1 MTETSASADDRGRL
15 SSLARLWPFAR
26 PYRWLVALT
35 FTGALLATLT
45 QLAVPLVTRAIVDGP
60 IARGDKAGL
69 VPLLALA
76 LGFGIA
82 EAFLFFLRRWAMNI
96 SSLQIERDLRDTL
109 YQRLQR
115 LPVAFHEGWSSGQLL
130 SRATSDVSTIRRFVG
145 FGAVFLVVNL
155 ITCGVVGVLLVV
167 TYWPLGVAVL
177 VTSIP
182 LTVFGLRWEKRYNV
196 QSRLVQDE
204 QGELATDVEEA
215 VQGIR
220 VVKSL
225 GRSGLVFGRYD
236 RKALRLRD
244 LELQKVR
251 TLALIWCL
259 FEFHPQITLAVVLV
273 GGSLA
278 VSSGALTVGGLVG
291 FVALFT
297 VLLWPILSL
306 GFLLAQA
313 QETASA
319 CDRIGELLDA
329 PLTVT
334 DRPGVTPQPVGT
346 PARLRF
352 SHVGFHF
359 PAAGTPVLADVDL
372 DVAPGETVAL
382 VGATGSGK
390 TTMTAL
396 VGRLLDV
403 TSGRVTLDGVDVRDL
418 PLTQLRSVVA
428 TAFEEATLFSMS
440 VRENVALGRPG
451 ATDDEV
457 AEALRVAQADFVHD
471 LPWGLDTRIGEQGLS
486 LSGGQRQRLALA
498 RAVLGRPSVLV
509 LDDPLSAL
517 DVHTEALVERALRE
531 VLAETTALVVAHRAS
546 TVLLADR
553 VALLEDGRIT
563 AVGRHTDL
571 LAEVPA
577 YRALLSSESQL
588 TQAELTQAELNQAE
602 LSQAGR

>member
-1 MTETSASADDRGRL
+1 MTETAAAPAADDTRGRL
-15 SSLARLWPFAR
+15 SSLTRLLPFAR
-26 PYRWLVALT
+26 PYRGLIALT
-35 FTGALLATLT
+35 FTGALLATLA
-45 QLAVPLVTRAIVDGP
+45 QLAVPLLTPAIVEGP
-60 IARGDKAGL
+60 IARGDRAAL
-69 VPLLALA
+69 VPLLGLA
-76 LGFGIA
+76 LMFGVA
-82 EAFLFFLRRWAMNI
+82 EAALFFLRRWAMNI

-115 LPVAFHEGWSSGQLL
+115 LPVAFHDHWSSGQLL

-155 ITCGVVGVLLVV
+155 LTCVVVGVLLVV
-167 TYWPLGVAVL
+167 TWWPLGIAVL
-177 VTSIP
+177 ATTLP
-182 LTVFGLRWEKRYNV
+182 LVFFGMRLEKQYNV
-196 QSRLVQDE
+196 ESRLIQDE

-225 GRSGLVFGRYD
+225 GRSGMVFGRYD

-244 LELQKVR
+244 LELGRVR

-259 FEFHPQITLAVVLV
+259 FEFQPQITLAVILV

-278 VSSGALTVGGLVG
+278 ISSGALTVGGLIG

-334 DRPGVTPQPVGT
+334 DSPGARPAAVGT

-352 SHVGFHF
+352 EHVGFRF
-359 PAAGTPVLADVDL
+359 PGSADPVLTDVDL
-372 DVAPGETVAL
+372 VVEPGETVAL

-396 VGRLLDV
+396 VARLHDV
-403 TSGRVTLDGVDVRDL
+403 TSGRVTLDGHDVRDL
-418 PLTQLRSVVA
+418 PLAQLRTVVA

-440 VRENVALGRPG
+440 VRENVTLGRPDAG
-451 ATDDEV
+451 DADV

-553 VALLEDGRIT
+553 VALLEQGRIT

-571 LAEVPA
+571 LAQVPA
-577 YRALLSSESQL
+577 YRALLSSESELAGADRAGTDL
-588 TQAELTQAELNQAE
+588 T
-602 LSQAGR
+602 GVGCP

>member
-1 MTETSASADDRGRL
+1 MTETAAPTADTRGRL
-15 SSLARLWPFAR
+15 SALARLLPFAR
-26 PYRWLVALT
+26 PYRGLIALT
-35 FTGALLATLT
+35 FTGALLASLT
-45 QLAVPLVTRAIVDGP
+45 QLAVPLIARAVVDGP
-60 IARGDKAGL
+60 IARGDRAGL
-69 VPLLALA
+69 IPLLALA
-76 LGFGIA
+76 LVFGVA
-82 EAFLFFLRRWAMNI
+82 EAALFFLRRWAMNI

-115 LPVAFHEGWSSGQLL
+115 LPVAFHDGWSSGQLL

-155 ITCGVVGVLLVV
+155 VTCAVVGALLVA

-177 VTSIP
+177 VTCLP
-182 LTVFGLRWEKRYNV
+182 LTFFGLRLEKRYNAE
-196 QSRLVQDE
+196 SRQVQDE

-236 RKALRLRD
+236 RKALRLQD
-244 LELQKVR
+244 LQLRKVR

-259 FEFHPQITLAVVLV
+259 FEFQPQLTLAVILV

-278 VSSGALTVGGLVG
+278 VGSGALTVGGLVG

-334 DRPGVTPQPVGT
+334 DAPGVRPAVVGS

-352 SHVGFHF
+352 EHVGFRF
-359 PAAGTPVLADVDL
+359 PGTGDPVLSDVDL
-372 DVAPGETVAL
+372 EVQPGETVAL

-396 VGRLLDV
+396 VARLYDV
-403 TSGRVTLDGVDVRDL
+403 TAGRVTLDGHDVRDL
-418 PLTQLRSVVA
+418 PLDQLRTVVA
-428 TAFEEATLFSMS
+428 SAFEEATLFSMS
-440 VRENVALGRPG
+440 VRENVTLGRPG
-451 ATDDEV
+451 AGDAEV
-457 AEALRVAQADFVHD
+457 TEALQVAQADFVHD

-571 LAEVPA
+571 LAQVPA
-577 YRALLSSESQL
+577 YRALLSSESELAGL
-588 TQAELTQAELNQAE
+588 TDTD
-602 LSQAGR
+602 LSEVGAR

>member
-1 MTETSASADDRGRL
+1 MTQPAENPADEQGRL
-15 SSLARLWPFAR
+15 SALRRLLPFAR
-26 PYRWLVALT
+26 PYRGLIALT
-35 FTGALLATLT
+35 FTGALLATLA
-45 QLAVPLVTRAIVDGP
+45 QLAVPLLTRRIVDGP
-60 IARGDKAGL
+60 IADGDRGAL
-69 VPLLALA
+69 VPLLGLA
-76 LGFGIA
+76 LLFGTA
-82 EAFLFFLRRWAMNI
+82 EAALMFLRRWAMGN
-96 SSLQIERDLRDTL
+96 SSLAIERDLRDTL

-115 LPVAFHEGWSSGQLL
+115 LPVGFHEGWSSGQLL

-155 ITCGVVGVLLVV
+155 VTCVVVGALLVV

-177 VTSIP
+177 VTSVP
-182 LTVFGLRWEKRYNV
+182 LIAFGLGFEKRYNA
-196 QSRLVQDE
+196 QSRAVQDE

-220 VVKSL
+220 VVRSL

-236 RKALRLRD
+236 RKALRLR
-244 LELQKVR
+244 ELQLTKVR
-251 TLALIWCL
+251 TLAVIWCM
-259 FEFHPQITLAVVLV
+259 FEFHPQITLAIVLV
-273 GGSLA
+273 GGALA
-278 VSSGALTVGGLVG
+278 VNTGALTVGGLVG

-319 CDRIGELLDA
+319 CDRVGELLDA

-334 DRPGVTPQPVGT
+334 DAPGVQPAEVAR

-352 SHVGFHF
+352 EDVGFRF
-359 PAAGTPVLADVDL
+359 PGAGDPVLAGIDL

-390 TTMTAL
+390 TTLTAL
-396 VGRLLDV
+396 VPRLLDV
-403 TSGRVTLDGVDVRDL
+403 TRGRVTLDGHDVRDL
-418 PLTQLRSVVA
+418 PLSQVRSVVA

-440 VRENVALGRPG
+440 VRENVTLGRPG
-451 ATDDEV
+451 ASEADVE
-457 AEALRVAQADFVHD
+457 EALRVAQADFVHD

-517 DVHTEALVERALRE
+517 DVHTEALVEHALRE
-531 VLAETTALVVAHRAS
+531 VLAQTTALVVAHRAS

-553 VALLEDGRIT
+553 VALLQHGRIT
-563 AVGRHTDL
+563 AVGRHSDL

-577 YRALLSSESQL
+577 YRELLSSS
-588 TQAELTQAELNQAE
+588 AEL
-602 LSQAGR
+602 AGAGEGGAR

>member
-1 MTETSASADDRGRL
+1 MTETVAPAADTRGRL
-15 SSLARLWPFAR
+15 SALARLLPFAR
-26 PYRWLVALT
+26 PYRGLIALT
-35 FTGALLATLT
+35 FTGALLASLT
-45 QLAVPLVTRAIVDGP
+45 QLAVPLIARAVVDGP
-60 IARGDKAGL
+60 IARGDRAGL
-69 VPLLALA
+69 VPLLGLA
-76 LGFGIA
+76 LLFGVA
-82 EAFLFFLRRWAMNI
+82 EAALFFLRRWAMNI

-115 LPVAFHEGWSSGQLL
+115 LPVAFHDGWSSGQLL

-155 ITCGVVGVLLVV
+155 VTCAVVGALLVA

-177 VTSIP
+177 VTCLP
-182 LTVFGLRWEKRYNV
+182 LTFFGLRLEKRYNAE
-196 QSRLVQDE
+196 SRLVQDE

-236 RKALRLRD
+236 RKALRLQD
-244 LELQKVR
+244 LQLRKVR

-259 FEFHPQITLAVVLV
+259 FEFQPQITLAVILV

-334 DRPGVTPQPVGT
+334 DAPGVRPAAVGS

-352 SHVGFHF
+352 EHVAFRF
-359 PAAGTPVLADVDL
+359 PGTGEPVLTDVDL

-396 VGRLLDV
+396 VARLYDV
-403 TSGRVTLDGVDVRDL
+403 TGGRVTLDGHDVRDL
-418 PLTQLRSVVA
+418 PLDQLRTVVA
-428 TAFEEATLFSMS
+428 SAFEEATLFSMS
-440 VRENVALGRPG
+440 VRENVTLGRPG
-451 ATDDEV
+451 AGDAEV
-457 AEALRVAQADFVHD
+457 AEALQVAQADFVHD

-517 DVHTEALVERALRE
+517 DVHTEALVEQALRE

-571 LAEVPA
+571 LAQVPA
-577 YRALLSSESQL
+577 YRALLSSESELAGL
-588 TQAELTQAELNQAE
+588 TDTD
-602 LSQAGR
+602 LSEVGAR

>member
-1 MTETSASADDRGRL
+1 M
-15 SSLARLWPFAR
+15 
-26 PYRWLVALT
+26 
-35 FTGALLATLT
+35 
-45 QLAVPLVTRAIVDGP
+45 
-60 IARGDKAGL
+60 
-69 VPLLALA
+69 
-76 LGFGIA
+76 
-82 EAFLFFLRRWAMNI
+82 
-96 SSLQIERDLRDTL
+96 
-109 YQRLQR
+109 
-115 LPVAFHEGWSSGQLL
+115 
-130 SRATSDVSTIRRFVG
+130 
-145 FGAVFLVVNL
+145 
-155 ITCGVVGVLLVV
+155 
-167 TYWPLGVAVL
+167 
-177 VTSIP
+177 
-182 LTVFGLRWEKRYNV
+182 
-196 QSRLVQDE
+196 
-204 QGELATDVEEA
+204 
-215 VQGIR
+215 
-220 VVKSL
+220 
-225 GRSGLVFGRYD
+225 
-236 RKALRLRD
+236 
-244 LELQKVR
+244 R

-259 FEFHPQITLAVVLV
+259 FEFHPQVTLALILV
-273 GGSLA
+273 GGALA
-278 VSSGALTVGGLVG
+278 VSSGAMTAGALIG

-334 DRPGVTPQPVGT
+334 DRPGVRPQPVGT

-352 SHVGFHF
+352 EHVSFRF
-359 PAAGTPVLADVDL
+359 PGSDDPVLRDVDL

-390 TTMTAL
+390 TTATAL
-396 VGRLLDV
+396 VARLHDV
-403 TSGRVTLDGVDVRDL
+403 TGGRVTLDGHDVRDL
-418 PLTQLRSVVA
+418 PLDQLRSVVA

-440 VRENVALGRPG
+440 VWENVTLGRPG
-451 ATDDEV
+451 AGDAEV
-457 AEALRVAQADFVHD
+457 EEALRVAQAGFVHD

-563 AVGRHTDL
+563 AVGPHSEL
-571 LAEVPA
+571 LATVPA
-577 YRALLSSESQL
+577 YRELLSS
-588 TQAELTQAELNQAE
+588 APEL
-602 LSQAGR
+602 AGAGEGGAR

>member
-1 MTETSASADDRGRL
+1 MTETAAPPEPDRGRL
-15 SSLARLWPFAR
+15 TALARLWPFAR
-26 PYRWLVALT
+26 PYRRLIALT
-35 FTGALLATLT
+35 FVAALLASLT
-45 QLAVPLVTRAIVDGP
+45 QLVVPLVVRGIVEGP
-60 IARGDKAGL
+60 IADGDRGAL

-76 LGFGIA
+76 LLFGLA
-82 EAFLFFLRRWAMNI
+82 EAALFFLRRWAMNV

-109 YQRLQR
+109 YRRLQR

-130 SRATSDVSTIRRFVG
+130 SRATSDVATIRRFVG
-145 FGAVFLVVNL
+145 FGAVFLLVNL
-155 ITCGVVGVLLVV
+155 ITCVVVGGVLVAIH
-167 TYWPLGVAVL
+167 WPLGLAVL
-177 VTSIP
+177 ATSAP
-182 LTVFGLRWEKRYNV
+182 LVVLGMRWEKRYNT

-220 VVKSL
+220 VVRSL

-236 RKALRLRD
+236 RKAVRLRD
-244 LELQKVR
+244 LQLGKVR

-259 FEFHPQITLAVVLV
+259 FEFHPQVTLALILV
-273 GGSLA
+273 GGALA
-278 VSSGALTVGGLVG
+278 VSSGAMTAGALIG

-334 DRPGVTPQPVGT
+334 DRPGVRPQPVGT

-352 SHVGFHF
+352 EHVSFRF
-359 PAAGTPVLADVDL
+359 PGSDDPVLRDVDL

-390 TTMTAL
+390 TTATAL
-396 VGRLLDV
+396 VARLHDV
-403 TSGRVTLDGVDVRDL
+403 TGGRVTLDGHDVRDL
-418 PLTQLRSVVA
+418 PLDQLRSVVA

-440 VRENVALGRPG
+440 VRENVTLGRPG
-451 ATDDEV
+451 AGDAEV
-457 AEALRVAQADFVHD
+457 EEALRVAQAGFVHD

-563 AVGRHTDL
+563 AVGPHSEL
-571 LAEVPA
+571 LATAPA
-577 YRALLSSESQL
+577 YRELLSS
-588 TQAELTQAELNQAE
+588 APEL
-602 LSQAGR
+602 AGAGEGGAR

>member
-1 MTETSASADDRGRL
+1 MTATPASAADRGRL

-26 PYRWLVALT
+26 PYRRLIALT
-35 FTGALLATLT
+35 FTGALLATLA
-45 QLAVPLVTRAIVDGP
+45 QLAVPLVTRAVVDGP
-60 IARGDKAGL
+60 IAHGDRAGL

-76 LGFGIA
+76 LAFGVA
-82 EAFLFFLRRWAMNI
+82 EAALFFLRRWAMNI
-96 SSLQIERDLRDTL
+96 SSLQLERDLRDAL

-115 LPVAFHEGWSSGQLL
+115 LPVASHESWSSGQLL

-155 ITCGVVGVLLVV
+155 ITCAVVGVLLLV

-177 VTSIP
+177 VTTVP

-196 QSRLVQDE
+196 QSRRVQDA

-215 VQGIR
+215 VQGVR

-225 GRSGLVFGRYD
+225 GRSGLVFRRYD
-236 RKALRLRD
+236 DKALRLRD
-244 LELQKVR
+244 LQLEKVR

-259 FEFHPQITLAVVLV
+259 FEFHPQLTLAVILV

-278 VSSGALTVGGLVG
+278 VAGGALTVGGLVG

-319 CDRIGELLDA
+319 CDRIGEVLDA

-334 DRPGVTPQPVGT
+334 DRPGVSPQPVGT

-352 SHVGFHF
+352 EHVGFTF
-359 PAAGTPVLADVDL
+359 PGAGGPVLTDVDL
-372 DVAPGETVAL
+372 DIAPGETMAL
-382 VGATGSGK
+382 VGATGVGK
-390 TTMTAL
+390 TTVTAL

-418 PLTQLRSVVA
+418 PLAQLRSVVSS
-428 TAFEEATLFSMS
+428 AFEEATLFSMS

-451 ATDDEV
+451 SGDDEV
-457 AEALRVAQADFVHD
+457 AEALAVAQAGFVYD

-531 VLAETTALVVAHRAS
+531 VLADTTALVVAHRAS

-553 VALLEDGRIT
+553 VALLEQGRVT

-577 YRALLSSESQL
+577 YRALLS
-588 TQAELTQAELNQAE
+588 AEAE
-602 LSQAGR
+602 LSQAGRR

>member
-1 MTETSASADDRGRL
+1 MSDTTPSPVHERGRL
-15 SSLARLWPFAR
+15 GALRLLLPFAR
-26 PYRWLVALT
+26 PYRGLVALT
-35 FTGALLATLT
+35 FLGALLASLA
-45 QLAVPLVTRAIVDGP
+45 QLAVPLVTRAVVDGP
-60 IARGDKAGL
+60 IARGDRAGL
-69 VPLLALA
+69 VPLLGLA
-76 LGFGIA
+76 FAFGVA
-82 EAFLFFLRRWAMNI
+82 EAALFFLRRWAMTKG
-96 SSLQIERDLRDTL
+96 SLQMERDLRDVL

-115 LPVAFHEGWSSGQLL
+115 LPVSFHDHWASGQLL
-130 SRATSDVSTIRRFVG
+130 SRATTDVSTIRRFIG

-155 ITCGVVGVLLVV
+155 VTCSVVAVLLLL

-177 VTSIP
+177 VTTLP
-182 LTVFGLRWEKRYNV
+182 LTVFGLRWEKDYNTE
-196 QSRLVQDE
+196 SRLVQDE
-204 QGELATDVEEA
+204 QGELTTDVEEA

-225 GRSGLVFGRYD
+225 GRSELVFARYD
-236 RKALRLRD
+236 RKALRLQA
-244 LELQKVR
+244 LQLSKVR
-251 TLALIWCL
+251 TLTKIWCL
-259 FEFHPQITLAVVLV
+259 FEFHPQVTLAVILV

-278 VSSGALTVGGLVG
+278 VGSGALTVGGLVG

-313 QETASA
+313 QEAASA
-319 CDRIGELLDA
+319 CDRIGELLAA
-329 PLTVT
+329 PMTVT
-334 DRPGVTPQPVGT
+334 DAPGVEPRPVGT

-352 SHVGFHF
+352 EGVGFRF
-359 PAAGTPVLADVDL
+359 PGSADPVLRHVDL
-372 DVAPGETVAL
+372 DVRPGETVAL

-390 TTMTAL
+390 TTLTSL
-396 VGRLLDV
+396 VGRLYDV
-403 TSGRVTLDGVDVRDL
+403 TSGRVTLDGHDVRDL
-418 PLTQLRSVVA
+418 PLAQLRTVVA
-428 TAFEEATLFSMS
+428 TAFEDATLFSMS
-440 VRENVALGRPG
+440 VRENLTLGRPDAG
-451 ATDDEV
+451 EESV
-457 AEALRVAQADFVHD
+457 AEALRVAQAGFVHD

-553 VALLEDGRIT
+553 VALLQDGRIT
-563 AVGRHTDL
+563 AVGRHSDL

-577 YRALLSSESQL
+577 YRQLLSSD
-588 TQAELTQAELNQAE
+588 AELGPGGQQPVLSELG
-602 LSQAGR
+602 SR